1 MAYWTAR
8 LILTVHSM
16 MTGLGILTVLWMETE
31 LEQVI
36 QLAFGSSMAQVSW
49 LVIEMELERDW
60 WFPLGDSTVQTIPKE
75 IYFRLATNLD

>member
-36 QLAFGSSMAQVSW
+36 QLAFG
-49 LVIEMELERDW
+49 
-60 WFPLGDSTVQTIPKE
+60 
-75 IYFRLATNLD
+75 